1 MINDFIVESVG
12 KRIAGD
18 IVWSSNI
25 GLSMRK
31 WRETFGV
38 SQSEISRILGISQSV
53 IADYERN
60 KRQPGSL
67 FIKKFVD
74 SLIQI
79 DGRRGFKVLNELAK
93 SFTLNF
99 SFIVDMKD
107 FVTPLSLQDV
117 IVALDGVPVN
127 SVINNDQVYG
137 YVITDSIKA
146 ITALNGMEFYQFLSI
161 SFNKILIF
169 TKVSSGRSP
178 AIALKIAPIKPQI
191 VVLHRPIRMDPLSI
205 YLMDKE
211 GITIIVSFKK
221 NEEDIVRSL
230 RNLGSLIGS

>member
-1 MINDFIVESVG
+1 MTNDFIIESVG
-12 KRIAGD
+12 KRISGD

-31 WRETFGV
+31 WRETFGI
-38 SQSEISRILGISQSV
+38 SQAEIARILGISQSV

-67 FIKKFVD
+67 FIKRFVE

-79 DGRRGFKVLNELAK
+79 DGRNGFKVIKELAK

-99 SFIVDMKD
+99 SFIIDMRD
-107 FVTPLSLQDV
+107 FVTPLHLQDI

-127 SVINNDQVYG
+127 STVNNDQIYG

-161 SFNKILIF
+161 SFNKIIVF
-169 TKVSSGRSP
+169 TKVTSGRSP

-191 VVLHRPIRMDPLSI
+191 IVLHRPIRMDPLSI

-211 GITIIVSFKK
+211 GITVIVSFKK
-221 NEEDIVRSL
+221 NEEDIMKSL
-230 RNLGSLIGS
+230 RSLGSLSES